1 MERKGHLKWNRELR
15 RLMMRL
21 CVIIAAGMAVVN
33 IGIGV
38 YSEEMRMGH
47 KAFLTAIFG
56 NIAAVYPDVEEQE
69 IVRVLS
75 GKGNEELGAELL
87 ARYGVFEE
95 YGRESFFLWEGQLR
109 FLSVFSNALF
119 LLFSLIGGAVLLR
132 YLSGRQQRISVL
144 EAYMEALQ
152 RDGYRLELQDNA
164 DDELSE
170 LRNEIYKLTVFLKEQ
185 AVRASGQKKALADSM
200 ADISHQLKTPLTS
213 MTVLMDNLSDDIDMD
228 PITRR
233 HFMSEITYQLTSMSW
248 LIAAMLKISRLDA
261 GVVEMERESL
271 GMAELVRES
280 LQKVEVAA
288 EWSQIS
294 FTLDIPEEAR
304 LVADRKWTA
313 EALSN
318 LVKNAVEHSPMGSS
332 VIISAEENEVY
343 TEISVRDQGEGIPEE
358 ERKRLFDR
366 FYRGASAREDSAGI
380 GLALAKEIIEKQ
392 GGHVSLESERG
403 KGTRFVVRF
412 LK

>member
-95 YGRESFFLWEGQLR
+95 YGRESFFVWEGQLR

-119 LLFSLIGGAVLLR
+119 LLFSLIGGAILLR
-132 YLSGRQQRISVL
+132 YLSSRQQRISVL

>member
-1 MERKGHLKWNRELR
+1 
-15 RLMMRL
+15 
-21 CVIIAAGMAVVN
+21 
-33 IGIGV
+33 
-38 YSEEMRMGH
+38 
-47 KAFLTAIFG
+47 
-56 NIAAVYPDVEEQE
+56 
-69 IVRVLS
+69 
-75 GKGNEELGAELL
+75 
-87 ARYGVFEE
+87 
-95 YGRESFFLWEGQLR
+95 
-109 FLSVFSNALF
+109 
-119 LLFSLIGGAVLLR
+119 
-132 YLSGRQQRISVL
+132 
-144 EAYMEALQ
+144 MEALQ